1 MSSKDTRVTTKP
13 DAGAQ
18 PAAVSGRESG
28 PEAAF
33 LTASVHGGQP
43 AQFGYDSLTLPIV
56 QTATYTFA
64 NTAEL
69 VTYMQGQ
76 GKQREE
82 YGRYGNP
89 TVRVLEERVAALEH
103 AEDAVAFSSGMAAVT
118 SAIFALVGSGNH
130 VILFNDCYRRTRQFV
145 TTFLSR
151 FGVRHTLVPSADLAA
166 LEAAFEKD
174 TKLVVSEAPTNPFN
188 AVVDVPRLAEI
199 CRERRVRTLI
209 DSTFATP
216 VNLTPVDHGIDL
228 VVHSAT
234 KYLSGHNDV
243 LAGVIAG
250 KAGLCSL
257 VRDVRHMLGAV
268 CDPHAAYLVHRG
280 IKTLALRVGQQNAST
295 QAIAEALD
303 KHPKVVRVHYP
314 GLPSHP
320 HHEVGQRFMRGYGG
334 VVTFELKGDMA
345 STNRFIDA
353 LKIPRIAPSLGG
365 VESLV
370 EQPALMS
377 YFEMPT
383 EQREALGMKD
393 TLVRYS
399 VGIEAA
405 SDLIADLHQ
414 ALAAANIAD

>member
-1 MSSKDTRVTTKP
+1 MTEPES
-13 DAGAQ
+13 GAM
-18 PAAVSGRESG
+18 PAAVSGRESDVAAV
-28 PEAAF
+28 AAF
-33 LTASVHGGQP
+33 LTPSVHGGQP
-43 AQFGYDSLTLPIV
+43 AHFAYDSLTLPIV

-89 TVRVLEERVAALEH
+89 TVRVLEERIAALEH

-118 SAIFALVGSGNH
+118 SAIFALVGQGGH

-145 TTFLSR
+145 ATFLAR
-151 FGVRHTLVPSADLAA
+151 YGVRHTLVASADLAG

-216 VNLTPVDHGIDL
+216 VNLTAIDHGIDL

-250 KAGLCSL
+250 KSGLCSL

-280 IKTLALRVGQQNAST
+280 IKTLALRVTQQNASA

-303 KHPKVVRVHYP
+303 KHPKIVRVHYP

-320 HHEVGQRFMRGYGG
+320 HHEIGQSFMRGFGG
-334 VVTFELKGDMA
+334 VVTFELKGDLE
-345 STNRFIDA
+345 STGRFIDA
-353 LKIPRIAPSLGG
+353 LRIPRIAPSLGG

-377 YFEMPT
+377 YFEMPR
-383 EQREALGMKD
+383 EQREQLGMKD

-399 VGIEAA
+399 VGIEDVR
-405 SDLIADLHQ
+405 DLIADLYR
-414 ALAAANIAD
+414 ALE

>member
-1 MSSKDTRVTTKP
+1 MSSKDPRAASTPDFGTTS
-13 DAGAQ
+13 
-18 PAAVSGRESG
+18 AAVSGSES
-28 PEAAF
+28 AADPAL
-33 LTASVHGGQP
+33 LTASVHAGQP
-43 AQFGYDSLTLPIV
+43 GHFAHDSLTLPIV

-69 VTYMQGQ
+69 VTFMQGQ
-76 GKQREE
+76 GKHREE

-118 SAIFALVGSGNH
+118 SAIFALVGQGGH

-145 TTFLSR
+145 ATFLAR
-151 FGVRHTLVPSADLAA
+151 YGVRHTLVGSADLAG

-188 AVVDVPRLAEI
+188 AVIDVPRLAEI

-216 VNLTPVDHGIDL
+216 VNLTAIDHGIDL

-250 KAGLCSL
+250 KSGLCSL

-280 IKTLALRVGQQNAST
+280 IKTLGLRVAQQNAST
-295 QAIAEALD
+295 QAIAEVLD
-303 KHPKVVRVHYP
+303 RHPKVVRVHYP

-320 HHEVGQRFMRGYGG
+320 HYEVGRKFMRGFGG
-334 VVTFELKGDMA
+334 VVTFELKGDLA
-345 STNRFIDA
+345 STGRFIDA

-377 YFEMPT
+377 YFEMPS
-383 EQREALGMKD
+383 EQREVLGMKD

-405 SDLIADLHQ
+405 GALIADLNQ
-414 ALAAANIAD
+414 ALASANIPD

>member
-1 MSSKDTRVTTKP
+1 MSSKDTRGSDKP
-13 DAGAQ
+13 EGT
-18 PAAVSGRESG
+18 AAVSGRDVGGADPSL
-28 PEAAF
+28 

-43 AQFGYDSLTLPIV
+43 RQLAHDALALPIV

-69 VTYMQGQ
+69 VAYMEGQ
-76 GKQREE
+76 GKHREE

-89 TVRVLEERVAALEH
+89 TVRVLEERVAVLEK

-118 SAIFALVGSGNH
+118 SAIFALAGSGAH

-145 TTFLSR
+145 TTFLAR
-151 FGVRHTLVPSADLAA
+151 YGVRHTLVPSADIAA
-166 LEAAFEKD
+166 LEAAIEKD
-174 TKLVVSEAPTNPFN
+174 TKLVISEAPTNPFN

-199 CRERRVRTLI
+199 CRERRVKTLI

-216 VNLTPVDHGIDL
+216 VNLTPAELGIDL

-243 LAGVIAG
+243 LAGVISG

-280 IKTLALRVGQQNAST
+280 IKTLALRVAHQNSAS
-295 QAIAEALD
+295 QAIAEALEG
-303 KHPKVVRVHYP
+303 HPKVGRVFYP
-314 GLPSHP
+314 GLTSHPSH
-320 HHEVGQRFMRGYGG
+320 QTAKRFMRGYGG
-334 VVTFELKGDMA
+334 VVTFELKGDLA
-345 STNRFIDA
+345 STGRFIDA

-377 YFEMPT
+377 YFELTT
-383 EQREALGMKD
+383 EAREKLGMKD
-393 TLVRYS
+393 TLVRYA
-399 VGIEAA
+399 VGIEDPG
-405 SDLIADLHQ
+405 DLIADLRQ
-414 ALAAANIAD
+414 ALASAGIPD

>member
-1 MSSKDTRVTTKP
+1 MSSKDPRVTQP
-13 DAGAQ
+13 ESGAT
-18 PAAVSGRESG
+18 PAAVSGRERDVT

-33 LTASVHGGQP
+33 LTPSVHGGQP
-43 AQFGYDSLTLPIV
+43 THFAHDSLTLPIV

-118 SAIFALVGSGNH
+118 SAIFALVGQGGH

-145 TTFLSR
+145 ATFLAR
-151 FGVRHTLVPSADLAA
+151 YGVRHTLVASADLAG

-199 CRERRVRTLI
+199 CRERRVKTLI

-216 VNLTPVDHGIDL
+216 VNLTALDHGIDL

-250 KAGLCSL
+250 KSGLCSL

-280 IKTLALRVGQQNAST
+280 IKTLALRVMQQNASA
-295 QAIAEALD
+295 QAIAEALE
-303 KHPKVVRVHYP
+303 KHPKVTRVHYP

-320 HHEVGQRFMRGYGG
+320 HHEIGRSFMRGFGG
-334 VVTFELKGDMA
+334 VVTFELKGDLE
-345 STNRFIDA
+345 STGRFIDA
-353 LKIPRIAPSLGG
+353 LRIPRIAPSLGG

-377 YFEMPT
+377 YFEMPR
-383 EQREALGMKD
+383 EQRELLGMTD

-399 VGIEAA
+399 VGIEGVR
-405 SDLIADLHQ
+405 DLIDDLYR
-414 ALAAANIAD
+414 ALE